1 MATDVTGAAGLTAPP
16 QTYNQAYSVHL
27 DIFEGPL
34 DLLLHLIRQQEI
46 DIYDISLAQITEQ
59 YLRYLE
65 MMKDLNVTVAGD
77 FLVMAATLIHIKSR
91 MLLPAEPDSET
102 DQEIEE
108 FRKDL
113 VQQLLEHEKFKHAA
127 QMLYERETVELSVWP
142 RGDNE
147 FEEEEKELVSA
158 TVFDLVSAFHQMVE
172 RYKERIILEVK
183 GEVVTV
189 QEKIEEIRCLLSVQE
204 AILFSFF
211 FEMKLSRLHL
221 VVTLFALLELTKV
234 HEIRLIQKG
243 AFQDIRI
250 QSCLKK
256 N

>member
-1 MATDVTGAAGLTAPP
+1 MASDVISETGIATPP
-16 QTYNQAYSVHL
+16 QALNQAYTVRL

-46 DIYDISLAQITEQ
+46 DIYDIPLAQVTDQ
-59 YLRYLE
+59 YLRYLD

-91 MLLPAEPDSET
+91 MLLPADPDSET
-102 DQEIEE
+102 EQEIEE

-113 VQQLLEHEKFKHAA
+113 VQQLLEHEKFKQAA

-158 TVFDLVSAFHQMVE
+158 TVFDLVNAFHKMVE
-172 RYKERIILEVK
+172 RYKETIVMEVE
-183 GEVVTV
+183 GEAVTV
-189 QEKIEEIRCLLSVQE
+189 QEKIEEIRRLLSVQE

-211 FEMKLSRLHL
+211 FKMGVSRLHL
-221 VVTLFALLELTKV
+221 VVTLVALLELTKL

-243 AFQDIRI
+243 VFEDIRI